1 MKSLSCLLANPDLSE
16 LLFLVVANPHCYE
29 LSANTCQAP
38 ISSASSERKETV
50 IVPLLSSMT
59 SEVVPVYK

>member
-16 LLFLVVANPHCYE
+16 LLFLVLANPHCCE
-29 LSANTCQAP
+29 LSANTRQTL
-38 ISSASSERKETV
+38 ISGTSCERKETV
-50 IVPLLSSMT
+50 IVPLPSSMT

>member
-1 MKSLSCLLANPDLSE
+1 MKSLSCLLANPDLS
-16 LLFLVVANPHCYE
+16 FLVMANCHCCE
-29 LSANTCQAP
+29 LSANTCQTP
-38 ISSASSERKETV
+38 ISGTLSERKETV